1 MLECLSNKV
10 ACLKACNCT
19 KKRLQHNCFRMR
31 FPKFLR
37 APILKNIWERLLLLL
52 QQFQSPVSSKLK
64 TVSSQLFHDGDRYY
78 VETGPLIY
86 SANQWTGFYMIMASV
101 MKELTW
107 NIFQTLFL
115 CLRRRLSTGTCLMW
129 LFASFICFNIQWK
142 EKVTLR
148 ERSWSIASHKFFHY

>member
-1 MLECLSNKV
+1 
-10 ACLKACNCT
+10 
-19 KKRLQHNCFRMR
+19 
-31 FPKFLR
+31 
-37 APILKNIWERLLLLL
+37 
-52 QQFQSPVSSKLK
+52 
-64 TVSSQLFHDGDRYY
+64 
-78 VETGPLIY
+78 
-86 SANQWTGFYMIMASV
+86 